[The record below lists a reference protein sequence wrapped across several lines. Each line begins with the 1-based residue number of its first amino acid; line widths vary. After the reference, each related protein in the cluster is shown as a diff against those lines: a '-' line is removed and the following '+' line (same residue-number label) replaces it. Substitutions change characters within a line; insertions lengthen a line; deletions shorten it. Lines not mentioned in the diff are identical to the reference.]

1 MTICSLQNDNLLSC
15 CVYSDILNRK
25 FPPKK
30 PFCPENSDCTECV
43 TFLLPHIKF
52 NLSSG
57 VFERW
62 TATGSKSS
70 SLFAMEEFFPGK
82 FDEKIVFIMVFVVSQ
97 LVECSWV

>member
-15 CVYSDILNRK
+15 CVYSDI
-25 FPPKK
+25 
-30 PFCPENSDCTECV
+30 PENSDCTECV

-62 TATGSKSS
+62 TTTGSKSS
-70 SLFAMEEFFPGK
+70 SLFVMEEFFPGK